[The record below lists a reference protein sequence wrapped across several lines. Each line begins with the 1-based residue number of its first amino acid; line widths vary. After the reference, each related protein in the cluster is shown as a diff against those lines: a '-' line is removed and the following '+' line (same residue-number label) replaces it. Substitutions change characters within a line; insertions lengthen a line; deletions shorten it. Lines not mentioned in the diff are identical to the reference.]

1 MLVKRVWRQF
11 VFPTILTIGQL
22 ASDSIRFSANS
33 THRWRTGI
41 QTRRKETKS
50 NQVFEFLH
58 YLIDRSSL
66 RLKTRRLLPKPR
78 KATESKFDSLNFCVR
93 SWPDR
98 SRIRGARYYRID
110 TREAGERGIGR
121 GKKRATLKK
130 LRRETPDGI
139 GAVWNIGKR
148 RNVRE
153 IGEGGERRRH
163 SASRPLFM
171 TRT

>member
-1 MLVKRVWRQF
+1 MESRHGGKKRKVIKYSKIFALLDRSIVSPVENQTSA
-11 VFPTILTIGQL
+11 PETEKSNGIE
-22 ASDSIRFSANS
+22 IRF
-33 THRWRTGI
+33 
-41 QTRRKETKS
+41 
-50 NQVFEFLH
+50 VEFL
-58 YLIDRSSL
+58 RSIVSN
-66 RLKTRRLLPKPR
+66 
-78 KATESKFDSLNFCVR
+78 SKS
-93 SWPDR
+93 
-98 SRIRGARYYRID
+98 RGARYYRID

>member
-1 MLVKRVWRQF
+1 MIRF
-11 VFPTILTIGQL
+11 VFRRIRRIGSEL
-22 ASDSIRFSANS
+22 R
-33 THRWRTGI
+33 GI
-41 QTRRKETKS
+41 QTRRKETKN

-66 RLKTRRLLPKPR
+66 WLKTRRLLPKPR
-78 KATESKFDSLNFCVR
+78 KATESKFDSLNFRVR
-93 SWPDR
+93 SCPDR
-98 SRIRGARYYRID
+98 SRICGARYYRID

>member
-1 MLVKRVWRQF
+1 MESRHGEKKRKVIKCSKIFALLDRSIVSLVENQTSAPETEKSNG
-11 VFPTILTIGQL
+11 IE
-22 ASDSIRFSANS
+22 IRFVEFSRSIVARPESNS
-33 THRWRTGI
+33 
-41 QTRRKETKS
+41 KS
-50 NQVFEFLH
+50 
-58 YLIDRSSL
+58 
-66 RLKTRRLLPKPR
+66 
-78 KATESKFDSLNFCVR
+78 
-93 SWPDR
+93 
-98 SRIRGARYYRID
+98 RGARYYRID